1 MATLVPAMIRCD
13 PYANDFL
20 TSDPP
25 QSPFR
30 FLHRRRICSV
40 PGGGDGIGDLCALR
54 HYCVHPAFLIEEDE

>member
-25 QSPFR
+25 QSPFC

-40 PGGGDGIGDLCALR
+40 PGEVMGLVT
-54 HYCVHPAFLIEEDE
+54 CVHCAIIACTLHS